1 MVQKFQTRWLRSGI
15 ASACLFLTL
24 TVALSGSHRTAHGQ
38 ANGAPGRLDLLLV
51 LAIDA
56 SWSVNGAEYQL
67 QVNGMAR
74 AFQDEQILK
83 AIKDGRL
90 KRIAVTVVQW
100 ASETQQAIGMPWRV
114 IESAADAHA
123 TAAIIE
129 AMPRLVSDGGTSI
142 AAALKFSAKLIL
154 EAPFSYDR
162 AVIDVATDGRNNNGG
177 DPRAVRDLIG
187 GAGITINGLT
197 ILTEFPRLNKYF
209 DENIATGP
217 YSFVVTANSY
227 AGYAKAIRKKIL
239 KEIHGPPIS

>member
-1 MVQKFQTRWLRSGI
+1 MVRHIHTGWLRSWV
-15 ASACLFLTL
+15 ASACLLF
-24 TVALSGSHRTAHGQ
+24 VVSFALGGSHQTAHGQ
-38 ANGAPGRLDLLLV
+38 STQRLDLLLV

-67 QVNGMAR
+67 QVEGMAR
-74 AFQDEQILK
+74 AFQDEQVLK
-83 AIKDGRL
+83 AIESGRL

-100 ASETQQAIGMPWRV
+100 ASETQQAVGVPWQIV
-114 IESAADAHA
+114 SSTAEAHA
-123 TAAIIE
+123 LAARID
-129 AMPRLVSDGGTSI
+129 AMPRMVSDGGTSI

-154 EAPFSYDR
+154 EAPFGYDR

-177 DPRAVRDLIG
+177 DPRPVRDLIG
-187 GAGITINGLT
+187 GSGITVNGLT

-209 DENIATGP
+209 DENVATGP

-227 AGYAKAIRKKIL
+227 AGYAKAIRKKLL